1 MTSTIHADK
10 IMNYSGDQ
18 DSGLDL
24 QTNDQVK
31 LKTANTDRVTVTDAT
46 TTVANDLAAATIKT
60 ATVKHTGGTTGLTID
75 SSGRV
80 LKSVIPRF
88 SVYRSTS
95 SEQYVNTSNS
105 ASVNVVINFANAEIN
120 VGSHFD
126 LSNNK
131 FTAPITGTYRFD
143 YHMLTG
149 LLIPSSGVYW
159 AVYLLTKNGGS
170 AYTDRLAGTPYS
182 YVESYNSSGSSSAG
196 ESVGTR
202 HFIKVVGGGF
212 ADLTAG
218 DYVQLMMQASNNSN
232 VRVHSGVHSTWT
244 GYLIG

>member
-1 MTSTIHADK
+1 MTSTLKTEK
-10 IMNYSGDQ
+10 IQFRGDNSDAITLSASGGVELP
-18 DSGLDL
+18 SGL
-24 QTNDQVK
+24 K
-31 LKTANTDRVTVTDAT
+31 ANT
-46 TTVANDLAAATIKT
+46 I
-60 ATVKHTGGTTGLTID
+60 KHTGGTTGLTID

-88 SVYRSTS
+88 SVYRGG
-95 SEQYVNTSNS
+95 SEQYVNTSDS
-105 ASVNVVINFANAEIN
+105 ASVNVVINFGGAETN

-131 FTAPITGTYRFD
+131 FTAPVTGTYRFD

-149 LLIPSSGVYW
+149 LLVPSSGVYW

-170 AYTDRLAGTPYS
+170 AYTDRLAGCPYS
-182 YVESYNSSGSSSAG
+182 YVESYNASGTSSAG
-196 ESVGTR
+196 VGGSGR
-202 HFIKVVGGGF
+202 HFIKIVGGGF

-218 DYVQLMMQASNNSN
+218 DYVQLMMQASNSSN